1 MAFIIKKVS
10 DHGTSNPIVARL
22 GVQTSELIKFYP
34 ISKKKREDVFGIYH
48 QKVQPRLL
56 QCYELKEKLLSSL
69 TTIDEE
75 FNNKGLQT
83 QSSGRVATVPQVMK
97 LQEDCETYL
106 YNVKSALR
114 DIAGIFDLLFGE
126 KFTEARYDKIHKWD
140 EKKFGENDKLT
151 TLIKQD
157 HDLWVKRIVS
167 MRNAVEH
174 PGGHSGYLYIHNIEI
189 ASDTE
194 TKRPIFVPP
203 TWNLNNEPRVPVLN
217 DLNTYIW
224 NALEFAEDILVLSLE
239 KFDKK
244 FPIVVT
250 QIPEEERDQSCPVRL
265 RMTLKQEFIRKNET

>member
-1 MAFIIKKVS
+1 MAFILKKVS

-22 GVQTSELIKFYP
+22 GIQTSELVKFYP
-34 ISKKKREDVFGIYH
+34 LNEKQREDVFGIYH

-75 FNNKGLQT
+75 FSHKGLQT

-106 YNVKSALR
+106 YNAKSALR
-114 DIAGIFDLLFGE
+114 DIAGIFDPLFGE
-126 KFTEARYDKIHKWD
+126 KFTEARFDKIHKWA
-140 EKKFGENDKLT
+140 EEKFGENDKLT

-174 PGGHSGYLYIHNIEI
+174 PGGNAGYLYIHNIEI
-189 ASDTE
+189 AYDTE
-194 TKRPIFVPP
+194 TKRPVLVPP

-224 NALEFAEDILVLSLE
+224 NVLEFAEDILVLSLE
-239 KFDKK
+239 KSDKK
-244 FPIVVT
+244 FPIVVA
-250 QIPEEERDQSCPVRL
+250 QIPEEERDPSCPVRL
-265 RMTLKQEFIRKNET
+265 RMTLKQELIRKSET